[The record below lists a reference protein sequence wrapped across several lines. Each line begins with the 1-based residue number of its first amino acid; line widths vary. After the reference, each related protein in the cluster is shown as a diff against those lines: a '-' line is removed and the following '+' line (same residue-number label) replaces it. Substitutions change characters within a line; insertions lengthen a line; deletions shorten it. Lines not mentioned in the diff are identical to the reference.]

1 MYVVSLVQ
9 QSKSIQLEII
19 PILHN
24 SGLLQLNFQNTK
36 HSNKINISNCAPFN
50 TVRECRRKAHRTMLL
65 NEYKFKNPV
74 CLVQMG
80 FIVLLHIIQLVCME
94 LY

>member
-1 MYVVSLVQ
+1 ML
-9 QSKSIQLEII
+9 QLEII

-65 NEYKFKNPV
+65 YEYKFKKTRLSGTNGIL
-74 CLVQMG
+74 CIIAYNTAGLYG
-80 FIVLLHIIQLVCME
+80 TLLKCPGL
-94 LY
+94 